1 MATINGGRAMRVANL
16 GRLVVGAPADF
27 TLHDL
32 SSVSWAPLNDVT
44 TQLVFAASGASVD
57 TVIVGGRALVENRRI
72 ASFDVAPVVTAIRD
86 LVPRLRA
93 RNRILQEWTTRLEEL
108 VG

>member
-1 MATINGGRAMRVANL
+1 MRNL

-32 SSVSWAPLNDVT
+32 STVSWTPLNDVI
-44 TQLVFAASGASVD
+44 TQLVFAASGATVD
-57 TVIVGGRALVENRRI
+57 TVIVGGRVLVESRRI
-72 ASFDVAPVVTAIRD
+72 TSFDVAPVVAAVRE

-93 RNRILQEWTTRLEEL
+93 RNRVLQEWTSQLEEL